1 MPNDYVKDLLGTL
14 TFDRQPDLWRFV
26 SQDDPPD
33 LREAIFALRE
43 SRGWTAIVPYRNL
56 TEHVRVLVRFELR
69 VETHLHP
76 FGLGGAIDEILGEA
90 EIFCFFVDGSW
101 ASSIFV
107 DERDADSA
115 AAILTGLKR

>member
-1 MPNDYVKDLLGTL
+1 MPNDYVKELLGTL
-14 TFDRQPDLWRFV
+14 TFERQPGLWRFI

-43 SRGWTAIVPYRNL
+43 VQGWTAIVPHREQADNIFG
-56 TEHVRVLVRFELR
+56 RVRFDLR
-69 VETHLHP
+69 VQTHLHP

-107 DERDADSA
+107 DERDADTTE
-115 AAILTGLKR
+115 AILTNLKQ